1 MPLPQSFP
9 AGRGIAD
16 TLQTSIATM
25 NNDAFIG
32 YVYWLCV
39 LCIVLFLLPIY
50 YFYSCMHECTNK
62 KEFNVQRRRDRT
74 ILNLWQ
80 RLSRHLWYPVRH
92 LRPVVV
98 LYVRFDLRTQLSL

>member
-1 MPLPQSFP
+1 MMRSLV
-9 AGRGIAD
+9 
-16 TLQTSIATM
+16 M
-25 NNDAFIG
+25 CIG
-32 YVYWLCV
+32 YVYMY
-39 LCIVLFLLPIY
+39 CIVFITYLLFL
-50 YFYSCMHECTNK
+50 FVHECINK